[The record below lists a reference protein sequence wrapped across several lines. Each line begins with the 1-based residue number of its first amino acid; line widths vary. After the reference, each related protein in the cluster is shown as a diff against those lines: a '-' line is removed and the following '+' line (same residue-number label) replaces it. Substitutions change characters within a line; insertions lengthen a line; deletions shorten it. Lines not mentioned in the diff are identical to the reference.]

1 MYIICIIA
9 RAGAQSQ
16 PRFRTAYGSTA
27 VEGVG
32 AGARNR
38 AGRVSISVVS
48 VQSDF
53 RLTTTSHTRYTCQST
68 LLISEF

>member
-16 PRFRTAYGSTA
+16 PRFRTA